1 MILIQQGLNMMKI
14 FTPNHMNKFNL
25 SISIDHAMEITT
37 NPLQTQ
43 WTRQACHLI
52 TAQEITHV

>member
-1 MILIQQGLNMMKI
+1 MMKI

-25 SISIDHAMEITT
+25 SISIDHAREITI
-37 NPLQTQ
+37 NPLQAQ

-52 TAQEITHV
+52 TAQEIPHV